1 MSQTAPDPVHPGA
14 ILKTELDKRGWNQS
28 DLTFVLGSNQKAVNQ
43 IINAKQGISPAM
55 SKALGDALSL
65 PGNFFAD
72 LQQAYDLATAND
84 PDPSV
89 SMRARLQANY
99 PIREMV
105 KRNWLKDGDADSLA
119 EQLANFFEV
128 QSARDVPYLAHAA
141 KKTKYEE
148 KDIPGPQLAWLF
160 RVRQIAKSIASRPYS
175 ESKLREAVDAMRAL
189 RIAPEE
195 ARRVPRLLMESGVRL
210 IIVEALPSS
219 GIDGVCLWLDKSSPV
234 IGLSMRFD
242 RLDNFWFVLRHEIE
256 HILQGHGRS
265 TIEGMVDTELH
276 GDQAGTSAS
285 IPEEERIANAA
296 ASNFCVPAEKM
307 ESFFLR
313 KHPFFYEKDVLAFAK
328 IQNVH
333 PALPIGQIQRRLGRY
348 DYLKRYQ
355 SKIRQ
360 FVLPGAIVDGWG
372 QSMSTT

>member
-1 MSQTAPDPVHPGA
+1 MSQTTPEPVHPGA

-89 SMRARLQANY
+89 SMRARLQTNY

-119 EQLANFFEV
+119 EQLADFFEV
-128 QSARDVPYLAHAA
+128 HSARDVPYLVHAA
-141 KKTKYEE
+141 KKTRYEE

-195 ARRVPRLLMESGVRL
+195 ARRAPRLLMECGVRL
-210 IIVEALPSS
+210 VIVEALPSS

-242 RLDNFWFVLRHEIE
+242 RLDNFWFGLRHEIE
-256 HILQGHGRS
+256 HVLQGHGRS
-265 TIEGMVDTELH
+265 TLEGMVDTELH
-276 GDQAGTSAS
+276 GDQAGTGAS
-285 IPEEERIANAA
+285 VPEEERIANAA
-296 ASNFCVPAEKM
+296 ASNFCVPTEKM

-355 SKIRQ
+355 AKIRQ

>member
-1 MSQTAPDPVHPGA
+1 
-14 ILKTELDKRGWNQS
+14 
-28 DLTFVLGSNQKAVNQ
+28 
-43 IINAKQGISPAM
+43 
-55 SKALGDALSL
+55 
-65 PGNFFAD
+65 
-72 LQQAYDLATAND
+72 
-84 PDPSV
+84 
-89 SMRARLQANY
+89 
-99 PIREMV
+99 
-105 KRNWLKDGDADSLA
+105 
-119 EQLANFFEV
+119 
-128 QSARDVPYLAHAA
+128 
-141 KKTKYEE
+141 
-148 KDIPGPQLAWLF
+148 
-160 RVRQIAKSIASRPYS
+160 
-175 ESKLREAVDAMRAL
+175 
-189 RIAPEE
+189 
-195 ARRVPRLLMESGVRL
+195 
-210 IIVEALPSS
+210 
-219 GIDGVCLWLDKSSPV
+219 
-234 IGLSMRFD
+234 
-242 RLDNFWFVLRHEIE
+242 
-256 HILQGHGRS
+256 
-265 TIEGMVDTELH
+265 MVDTELH